1 MLKIKLTMLTKI
13 KQKLSEYEGL
23 IVVAIATILVSGIM
37 IGLKNIGMFQSAEL
51 LNYDQMLR
59 LEKEREPDERLL
71 IVGIND
77 QDLKNLG
84 KWPITDEIFAKL
96 LGKLQKYQ
104 PRVIGIDIYRDLPV
118 EPGHKELLNELN
130 KPNVISIR
138 NIDNLAGSRG
148 PDGVSQAQIGFND
161 VVVDP
166 DGIIRRN
173 LFFSGSKDGTIGSF
187 SLLMILTY
195 LDGESMFPEASKINP
210 NYMKLGEANLIPLQH
225 NSGGYQNI
233 DVAGQQILFKYRSNQ
248 KLAPQVSL
256 NDVLL
261 DKVKPELIKDKIVI
275 IGSTAISLKD
285 DFYTPY
291 SATAKQQFKMPGVL
305 IHGQMTSHLL
315 DSVKG
320 KVKLFT
326 FWTESQEI
334 LWLVF
339 WTMVAGF
346 CGWYLRHPILII
358 GSMGTILIILFGG
371 SFYGFTQS
379 IWIPVITP
387 SLSVILAFGSVITYY
402 SYQSN
407 NKQKIIFK
415 LLGQNTSPSVA
426 RALWRERDF
435 LIKNGKL
442 PGQKAIATLLFSD
455 LKNFSTVSEQKTP
468 EELMEWL
475 NQMLETFTEEVL
487 KREGI
492 INKFT
497 GDGIMAAF
505 GVPVSDE
512 QQESISKNAQN
523 AVYSALAMGES
534 LEKLNQIWQK
544 QTQDKTSVVQ
554 MRIGIFTGAVVVGS
568 LGGKD
573 RLEYG
578 IIGDT
583 VNTASR
589 LESLD
594 KERQPSNCRI
604 LIGADTL
611 QYLDDKFIV
620 ESWGVLPLKGKQ
632 QPVHIYLV
640 IGKKE
645 C

>member
-1 MLKIKLTMLTKI
+1 MLTKI
-13 KQKLSEYEGL
+13 KQKISEHEGL

-37 IGLKNIGMFQSAEL
+37 TGLKNIGMFQSTEL
-51 LNYDQMLR
+51 LNYDQMSR
-59 LEKEREPDERLL
+59 LEKERGTDERLL

-77 QDLKNLG
+77 QDIKNLKN
-84 KWPITDEIFAKL
+84 WPITDEIFAKL

-118 EPGHKELLNELN
+118 EPGHQQLLNELK

-138 NIDNLAGSRG
+138 NIDTLEGASG
-148 PDGVSQAQIGFND
+148 PDGVSPAQIGFND
-161 VVVDP
+161 VSVDP

-173 LFFSGSKDGTIGSF
+173 LFFADSKDGTIGSF
-187 SLLMILTY
+187 SLLMVLTY
-195 LDGESMFPEASKINP
+195 LDGESIFSEPSKINP
-210 NYMKLGEANLIPLQH
+210 NYMQLGQATLIPLKPD
-225 NSGGYQNI
+225 SGGYQNI
-233 DVAGQQILFKYRSNQ
+233 DNAGQQILFKYRSHEN
-248 KLAPQVSL
+248 LAAQVSL
-256 NDVLL
+256 HQVLS
-261 DKVKPELIKDKIVI
+261 DQVKPELIKDKIVI
-275 IGSTAISLKD
+275 IGTTALSLKD
-285 DFYTPY
+285 AFYTPY
-291 SATAKQQFKMPGVL
+291 SAAAKQQFKMPGVL
-305 IHGQMTSHLL
+305 IHGHLTSHLL

-320 KVKLFT
+320 KVQLFT

-334 LWLVF
+334 LWLVL
-339 WTMVAGF
+339 WTMLGAI
-346 CGWYLRHPILII
+346 CAWYLRHPLLIM
-358 GSMGTILIILFGG
+358 GSLGTILIILFGS

-379 IWIPVITP
+379 VWIPVISP
-387 SLSVILAFGSVITYY
+387 SLSVILAFGSVITYS

-426 RALWRERDF
+426 QALWKSRDF
-435 LIKNGKL
+435 LIKDGKL
-442 PGQKAIATLLFSD
+442 PGQKAMATLLFSD

-475 NQMLETFTEEVL
+475 NQMLENFTEEVL

-523 AVYSALAMGES
+523 AVYAALAMGES
-534 LEKLNQIWQK
+534 LEKLNQLWQE
-544 QTQDKTSVVQ
+544 QTEDKTSFVQ
-554 MRIGIFTGAVVVGS
+554 MRIGIFTGPVVVGS

-611 QYLDDKFIV
+611 QYLDDKFLV

-640 IGKKE
+640 VGKKE

>member
-1 MLKIKLTMLTKI
+1 MFTQI
-13 KQKLSEYEGL
+13 KQKFSEYEGI
-23 IVVAIATILVSGIM
+23 IVVAIATILLTGIM
-37 IGLKNIGMFQSAEL
+37 IQFKKLGVFQTTEL
-51 LNYDQMLR
+51 LTYDQMLR
-59 LEKEREPDERLL
+59 LEKKKEPDERLL

-77 QDLKNLG
+77 RDIKILK
-84 KWPITDEIFAKL
+84 KWPISDKSFAEL

-118 EPGHKELLNELN
+118 EPGNQELLNELK

-138 NIDNLAGSRG
+138 NIDNLAGARG
-148 PDGVSQAQIGFND
+148 PDGVSSDQIGFND

-166 DGIIRRN
+166 DGIVRRN
-173 LFFSGSKDGTIGSF
+173 MFFAGSKDGPIGSF
-187 SLLMILTY
+187 SLLMALTY
-195 LDGESMFPEASKINP
+195 LDGDSIFPEPSKINP
-210 NYMKLGEANLIPLQH
+210 DYMQLGKATLIPLKPD
-225 NSGGYQNI
+225 SGGYQNI
-233 DVAGQQILFKYRSNQ
+233 DTGGQQILFKYRSNDN
-248 KLAPQVSL
+248 LAAQVSL

-261 DKVKPELIKDKIVI
+261 DQVKPELIKDKIVI

-291 SATAKQQFKMPGVL
+291 SADAKQQFKMPGVL
-305 IHGQMTSHLL
+305 IHAQITSHLL

-320 KVKLFT
+320 KIKLFT
-326 FWTESQEI
+326 FWSESEEI
-334 LWLVF
+334 LWLIF
-339 WTMVAGF
+339 WTMLASF
-346 CGWYLRHPILII
+346 CGWYLRHPLLTI
-358 GSMGTILIILFGG
+358 GSLGSILIILFGG
-371 SFYGFTQS
+371 AFYGFTQS

-426 RALWRERDF
+426 QALWKSRDF
-435 LIKNGKL
+435 LIKDGKL

-475 NQMLETFTEEVL
+475 NQMLENFTEEVL

-505 GVPVSDE
+505 GVPVSDK
-512 QQESISKNAQN
+512 QQESISNNAQN
-523 AVYSALAMGES
+523 AVYAALAMGEG
-534 LEKLNQIWQK
+534 LEKLNKIWQEK
-544 QTQDKTSVVQ
+544 NTDKTSFVQ
-554 MRIGIFTGAVVVGS
+554 MRIGIFTGDVVVGS

-583 VNTASR
+583 VNIASR

-611 QYLDDKFIV
+611 QYLDDKFMV

-640 IGKKE
+640 MGKK
-645 C
+645 